1 MSFLIS
7 LKKNN
12 FIVYSF
18 IVFGVFLL
26 DFSIY
31 SLGVIIG
38 FSIYLAN
45 IAAFIIGTTCNILL
59 FRTLL
64 RSKNRYSLSTDL
76 GISFAFYAA
85 ILGTGT
91 LLIWLLVE
99 IAGQNIF
106 ISKIVSNGITFMI
119 NYLARIAFFQDK

>member
-18 IVFGVFLL
+18 IVFGVFVL

-31 SLGVIIG
+31 SVAVINGV
-38 FSIYLAN
+38 SIYLAN
-45 IAAFIIGTTCNILL
+45 IIAFIIGTTINILL

-76 GISFAFYAA
+76 GISFALYTA

-91 LLIWLLVE
+91 LLIWLFVE

-106 ISKIVSNGITFMI
+106 ISKILANGITFLI
-119 NYLARIAFFQDK
+119 NYLARIAFFQEK